1 MNIKKALKEKNK
13 LVGVIAQEFAKVSQY
28 NSLPEGEKAPYDAK
42 DSLESWLGKIDEL
55 ISLKT
60 KIHKANVK
68 VQEKIFRLSELKSI
82 IAQLKRLDCSEGK
95 ISSTGGR
102 RRFYA
107 EDESSAVNKVVSISI
122 IERDNLVKKY
132 EDEIEKLQEELDLF
146 NSKTKL

>member
-13 LVGVIAQEFAKVSQY
+13 LVGTIAQEFAKVSQY

-42 DSLESWLGKIDEL
+42 ESLQSWLNKVEEL
-55 ISLKT
+55 VSLKT

-82 IAQLKRLDCSEGK
+82 IAQLKRLDCTDGK
-95 ISSTGGR
+95 ISTASGR
-102 RRFYA
+102 RRFYSE
-107 EDESSAVNKVVSISI
+107 EDSAVNKVAAISI
-122 IERDNLVKKY
+122 VERDQMVKKY